1 MEIEKICK
9 QMDFQKSNAQID
21 NENILIQVHVPVLFY
36 QSVGRGHNTIF

>member
-21 NENILIQVHVPVLFY
+21 NENILIQVLFY
-36 QSVGRGHNTIF
+36 QSVGRGHYTIF

>member
-21 NENILIQVHVPVLFY
+21 NENILIQVFFY

>member
-21 NENILIQVHVPVLFY
+21 NENILIQVLFY